1 MIETTKPLP
10 SSWKGMSEKKQKEF
24 IRERIIDKSNEEL
37 AKDDEAMEYLKEIGP
52 DTLVPCFTVNLKGN
66 KSVDVCNS
74 LNMAIFQDLSHS
86 SGETTAHR
94 IPMIVTSS
102 SMLHLK
108 HSSAL
113 KNFKKRLGLDPKG
126 DSSVK
131 FLITT
136 CMDPWATSVEFLDD
150 LASIMRNSILCAIGR
165 VKDPKS
171 HHDFVSTGVVNDE
184 HQVIVYYAGN
194 FNNISKQYGTVATLQ
209 FNLDSQAK
217 EYTSKQDSLMATSTE
232 PNPIV
237 FRSKKSTLYDVFFG
251 ESEYG
256 DEAEV
261 FDLFIGLPSRGSKP
275 FMTANLKV
283 VDVPQYEHFDD
294 DEYPE
299 FLSYFMYGD
308 KKDAFLFHIPTKNPD
323 FLQIV
328 KLDGIPKGVGS
339 EGSKDLLLKKGI
351 EVNLPEISGSWP
363 EDHDDVKDP
372 LKNHKYEI
380 KFVGID
386 GEEVAS
392 KVKIERKVWFDGT
405 NLNK

>member
-1 MIETTKPLP
+1 M
-10 SSWKGMSEKKQKEF
+10 
-24 IRERIIDKSNEEL
+24 
-37 AKDDEAMEYLKEIGP
+37 
-52 DTLVPCFTVNLKGN
+52 
-66 KSVDVCNS
+66 
-74 LNMAIFQDLSHS
+74 
-86 SGETTAHR
+86 
-94 IPMIVTSS
+94 
-102 SMLHLK
+102 
-108 HSSAL
+108 
-113 KNFKKRLGLDPKG
+113 
-126 DSSVK
+126 
-131 FLITT
+131 
-136 CMDPWATSVEFLDD
+136 
-150 LASIMRNSILCAIGR
+150 
-165 VKDPKS
+165 
-171 HHDFVSTGVVNDE
+171 VNDE

-209 FNLDSQAK
+209 FNSDSQAK
-217 EYTSKQDSLMATSTE
+217 EYKSKQDSLMATSTE

-237 FRSKKSTLYDVFFG
+237 FRSKNSTLYDVFFG

-261 FDLFIGLPSRGSKP
+261 FDLYIGLPSRGSKP

-372 LKNHKYEI
+372 LKNHKYGI